1 MRRRYNRQPVLG
13 QLVPSLPNSYSER
26 TSRPIY
32 ALLYLLG
39 FLVFYEIGIFF
50 IQPEVLTQSLG
61 QPEGQVVAFYWV
73 RMVLRFLGFSAR
85 MTWIAAPLMVIVIL
99 LALQVTSKSSWHVKW
114 GDFVLMTGECIM
126 LAVPLIVLSLL
137 LNRAVSQPNA
147 AVSPANGAAA
157 GNHLLMDI
165 VTGIGAGIY
174 EELVFRLVLIC
185 LLMLLFQDLFGL
197 RKATAVFWSVVISAV
212 AFSIHHHFFYANGQ
226 LYRGDTFTVGKFLFR
241 ALAGVYFAV
250 LYAIRGFG
258 VTAGTHAFY
267 NILAAVLR
275 MMVFV
280 IKIP

>member
-1 MRRRYNRQPVLG
+1 MRRRHNRQPVVG
-13 QLVPSLPNSYSER
+13 QLVPSMPNSYTER

-50 IQPEVLTQSLG
+50 IQPEALTQSLI

-73 RMVLRFLGFSAR
+73 RMVLQWLGFSTR

-99 LALQVTSKSSWHVKW
+99 LALQVTSKSSWRVRW
-114 GDFVLMTGECIM
+114 GDFVLMTGECI
-126 LAVPLIVLSLL
+126 LLSVPLIVLSLL
-137 LNRAVSQPNA
+137 LNRAVSEPNA
-147 AVSPANGAAA
+147 AASAAEA
-157 GNHLLMDI
+157 VGGNSLLMDI

-185 LLMLLFQDLFGL
+185 LLMLLFQDVFGL

-226 LYRGDTFTVGKFLFR
+226 LYRGDTFTIGKFMFR

-250 LYAIRGFG
+250 LYAVRGFG

-267 NILAAVLR
+267 NILAALLR
-275 MMVFV
+275 MMVFTV
-280 IKIP
+280 RFH

>member
-1 MRRRYNRQPVLG
+1 MGRRYHRQPVLG
-13 QLVPSLPNSYSER
+13 QLVPSLPNSYAER

-32 ALLYLLG
+32 ALVYLLG
-39 FLVFYEIGIFF
+39 FLVLYEIGIFF
-50 IQPEVLTQSLG
+50 IQPEALTQSLV

-73 RMVLRFLGFSAR
+73 RMALEFLGFSTR

-99 LALQVTSKSSWHVKW
+99 LALQFTSKTPWQIKAA
-114 GDFVLMTGECIM
+114 DFVLMTGECIL

-137 LNRAVSQPNA
+137 LNRAIAESNA
-147 AVSPANGAAA
+147 VRLAVSPVAE
-157 GNHLLMDI
+157 NHLLVDI

-174 EELVFRLVLIC
+174 EELVFRLMLIC
-185 LLMLLFQDLFGL
+185 LLMLVFQDLFRL

-212 AFSIHHHFFYANGQ
+212 TFSIHHHFFYANGQ
-226 LYRGDTFTVGKFLFR
+226 LYHGDSFTIGKFLFR
-241 ALAGVYFAV
+241 TLAGVYFAA
-250 LYAIRGFG
+250 LYAVRGFG

-280 IKIP
+280 IGPQ

>member
-1 MRRRYNRQPVLG
+1 VRRRYNRQPVVG
-13 QLVPSLPNSYSER
+13 QLVPSMPNSYTER

-50 IQPEVLTQSLG
+50 IQPEALTQSLI

-73 RMVLRFLGFSAR
+73 RMVLQWLGFSTR

-99 LALQVTSKSSWHVKW
+99 LALQVTSKSSWRVKW
-114 GDFVLMTGECIM
+114 GDFVLMTGECI
-126 LAVPLIVLSLL
+126 LLSVPLIVLSLL
-137 LNRAVSQPNA
+137 LNRAVSEPNA
-147 AVSPANGAAA
+147 AAPAAA
-157 GNHLLMDI
+157 AVGGNSLLMDI

-185 LLMLLFQDLFGL
+185 LLMLLFQDVFGL
-197 RKATAVFWSVVISAV
+197 KKTTAVFWSVVISAV
-212 AFSIHHHFFYANGQ
+212 AFSIHHHIFYANGQ
-226 LYRGDTFTVGKFLFR
+226 LYRGDTFTIGKFMFR

-250 LYAIRGFG
+250 LYAVRGFG

-267 NILAAVLR
+267 NILAALLR
-275 MMVFV
+275 MMVFTV
-280 IKIP
+280 RFH

>member
-1 MRRRYNRQPVLG
+1 MSRHYHRQPVVG
-13 QLVPSLPNSYSER
+13 QLVPSLPNSYTER

-32 ALLYLLG
+32 ALVYLLG
-39 FLVFYEIGIFF
+39 FLVLYEIGIFF
-50 IQPEVLTQSLG
+50 IQPEVLTQSLV

-73 RMVLRFLGFSAR
+73 RMVLRFLGFSTR

-99 LALQVTSKSSWHVKW
+99 LALQFTSKTSWRIKVM
-114 GDFVLMTGECIM
+114 DLVLMTGECIL

-137 LNRAVSQPNA
+137 LNRAIAVSNA
-147 AVSPANGAAA
+147 ATSVTGPGV
-157 GNHLLMDI
+157 GNHLLVDI

-185 LLMLLFQDLFGL
+185 LLMLVFQDLFGL
-197 RKATAVFWSVVISAV
+197 QKSTAVFWSVVISAV
-212 AFSIHHHFFYANGQ
+212 TFSIHHHFFYANGQ

-241 ALAGVYFAV
+241 ALAGVYFAA
-250 LYAIRGFG
+250 LYAVRGFG

-275 MMVFV
+275 MMVFT
-280 IKIP
+280 IAPE